1 MQGKFTI
8 VHKILSVFQP
18 FPPEFFPSSGK
29 TSLFP
34 QKFPPRRRFP
44 RPKAPRGHRDP
55 EGSLPRPGPRRQG
68 SPRMVFNRGNA
79 VLARCIRRENRAAN
93 RRLKQISI
101 FRISRW
107 KAPGTAKRPPPIGSG
122 PGPENGRKRAVRPS
136 SAGKNP
142 PFRRGILYS
151 GALSPVFCPFPCN
164 GREKFFRP
172 QKAGR
177 PTGVPLFHVFP
188 SEFPVFPLKA
198 PPAGPGAAAPP
209 RAHPPAAGPD
219 RGRAPSPKSKR
230 DPAPSCS

>member
-55 EGSLPRPGPRRQG
+55 EGPLPRPGLRRQG

-93 RRLKQISI
+93 RRLKQVSI
-101 FRISRW
+101 FRISRQ

-122 PGPENGRKRAVRPS
+122 PGPENGWKRAARPS

-151 GALSPVFCPFPCN
+151 GALSPVFCSFPCK
-164 GREKFFRP
+164 GREKI
-172 QKAGR
+172 
-177 PTGVPLFHVFP
+177 
-188 SEFPVFPLKA
+188 FPVPKSGAPNRRPAFPCISFLS
-198 PPAGPGAAAPP
+198 PGFPCQSAS
-209 RAHPPAAGPD
+209 
-219 RGRAPSPKSKR
+219 GRARRRRSAQSSSASSR
-230 DPAPSCS
+230 AG

>member
-55 EGSLPRPGPRRQG
+55 EGSLPRPGLRRQG
-68 SPRMVFNRGNA
+68 SPRMVFNRGNT

-93 RRLKQISI
+93 RRLKQVSI
-101 FRISRW
+101 FRISRR

-151 GALSPVFCPFPCN
+151 GALSSVFCPFPCK
-164 GREKFFRP
+164 GREKIFPAPKSGTPNRRPAFPCFSFRIP
-172 QKAGR
+172 G
-177 PTGVPLFHVFP
+177 FP
-188 SEFPVFPLKA
+188 SQSA
-198 PPAGPGAAAPP
+198 S
-209 RAHPPAAGPD
+209 
-219 RGRAPSPKSKR
+219 GRARRRRSAQSSSASSR
-230 DPAPSCS
+230 AG

>member
-34 QKFPPRRRFP
+34 QKFPLAAVFPVPRLPAGTGTPKGPFPVPDCGDRAPLGWSPAGGTLSWPGVSGGKTGRQTGASSRFPFSGYPAGKPRARRR
-44 RPKAPRGHRDP
+44 G
-55 EGSLPRPGPRRQG
+55 
-68 SPRMVFNRGNA
+68 
-79 VLARCIRRENRAAN
+79 
-93 RRLKQISI
+93 
-101 FRISRW
+101 
-107 KAPGTAKRPPPIGSG
+107 PPPIGSG

-177 PTGVPLFHVFP
+177 PTGAPLSHVFP
-188 SEFPVFPLKA
+188 F
-198 PPAGPGAAAPP
+198 
-209 RAHPPAAGPD
+209 
-219 RGRAPSPKSKR
+219 
-230 DPAPSCS
+230 

>member
-34 QKFPPRRRFP
+34 QKFPLAAVFPVPRLPAGTGTPKGPFPAPDCGDRAPLGWSSTGGTLSWPGVSGGKTGRQTGASSRFPFSGYPTRKPRARRRGP
-44 RPKAPRGHRDP
+44 LPLGADQALRTGGRGPRDP
-55 EGSLPRPGPRRQG
+55 LPPGKIPRFG
-68 SPRMVFNRGNA
+68 EASSIA
-79 VLARCIRRENRAAN
+79 ARYPPFFAR
-93 RRLKQISI
+93 
-101 FRISRW
+101 F
-107 KAPGTAKRPPPIGSG
+107 PAK
-122 PGPENGRKRAVRPS
+122 
-136 SAGKNP
+136 AGK
-142 PFRRGILYS
+142 
-151 GALSPVFCPFPCN
+151 
-164 GREKFFRP
+164 KFFRS

-209 RAHPPAAGPD
+209 RARPPAAEPD
-219 RGRAPSPKSKR
+219 RGRAPSPGSKR
-230 DPAPSCS
+230 NPAPSCS